1 MKKAFK
7 VLSIV
12 CFVAALF
19 TMTSCTKSQED
30 LIVGTWKVSNVVS
43 EPENPFVLMMVGTT
57 FTFNADN
64 TCSTSTTFMGMTNVQ
79 NGTYTIADGKLSMT
93 LTDEDGSDTEVF
105 DIKKLDKSD
114 LSLYFEDKDTDFDG
128 NPITMKITLELAR
141 Q

>member
-105 DIKKLDKSD
+105 DIKKLDKSN